1 MSSEIP
7 DYYKH
12 FTEQPPSEPAEE
24 NEADPS
30 SDERRGMPIPESS
43 REPRTQKSSPD
54 VAQEFHGRTYQA
66 DSFSVDIPEDW
77 TDRTVFTLVGPVTD
91 GVTHNI
97 TVIRQSDLET
107 DSLEAFA
114 DLQIQS
120 LESELKGCR
129 LLLREP
135 VRLASDEE
143 AYRAIFVW
151 WPTEEKRLY
160 QEQIYVLHEGTGFT
174 LTASFSKKSRKT
186 IGPLIERAMLT
197 FRPSHQD
204 TW

>member
-12 FTEQPPSEPAEE
+12 FTEQPAAEPTEQS
-24 NEADPS
+24 EADHS

-43 REPRTQKSSPD
+43 RSPRMQESRPR
-54 VAQEFHGRTYQA
+54 VAQEFHGRTYRA
-66 DSFSVDIPEDW
+66 DSFTVDIPDDW

-91 GVTHNI
+91 GIAHNI
-97 TVIRQSDLET
+97 TVTRQSDLET
-107 DSLEAFA
+107 DSLESFA

-120 LESELKGCR
+120 LENELKGCR

-151 WPTEEKRLY
+151 WPTEEIRLY
-160 QEQIYVLHEGTGFT
+160 QEQVYVLHEKTGFT

-186 IGPLIERAMLT
+186 IGPLVERAMLT
-197 FRPSHQD
+197 FRPGHPD
-204 TW
+204 NW